1 MAARIAFLSI
11 ARTTFD
17 IPLATEV
24 SNSAREKLSAAG
36 FKVEGHPGL
45 LTDLELAKAAAHEI
59 AQNPPDLLIALQAT
73 FADSTMM
80 VALAEKINAPMLMW
94 AIPEARTGGRLRL
107 NSLCGINLAA
117 HALTLRKKKYHY
129 LYTQPDDPEAIKHI
143 AALANAGN
151 VARQLKR
158 TTIGVVGEHPDR
170 FDVTR
175 ADNKHLGFGVGIHFC
190 LGAPLARIE
199 APIAINE
206 MLRRLPDLRLATE
219 KVERMPDIA
228 MRGLKSLPVTFG

>member
-1 MAARIAFLSI
+1 MINAEDHGNKLNDAELVSTCVTLFVAGHE
-11 ARTTFD
+11 TTTNL
-17 IPLATEV
+17 IG
-24 SNSAREKLSAAG
+24 N
-36 FKVEGHPGL
+36 GL
-45 LTDLELAKAAAHEI
+45 LALLRHPDQMKKLKGDPSLITTAVEEMLRYDTSVQRGWRLASEDLEYDGQHIRQGDLVMPMIGAANRDPN
-59 AQNPPDLLIALQAT
+59 QFPD
-73 FADSTMM
+73 
-80 VALAEKINAPMLMW
+80 
-94 AIPEARTGGRLRL
+94 
-107 NSLCGINLAA
+107 
-117 HALTLRKKKYHY
+117 
-129 LYTQPDDPEAIKHI
+129 
-143 AALANAGN
+143 
-151 VARQLKR
+151 
-158 TTIGVVGEHPDR
+158 PDR